1 MKRILGLF
9 LLLASGMSAGAQTLT
24 VASYNL
30 RNANSKDVAQGDG
43 WAQRCPVIADLVRFH
58 DFDIFGAQEVFHS
71 QLLDL
76 LAVRRR
82 CFMANC
88 WTCLQFCPIMAILAW
103 DVTTALKKAN
113 TLRFS
118 TSVTG
123 SGSLTRD
130 TFGWLKIP
138 HALSK
143 AGMLLTYAFA
153 LGAGFSTEKAAS
165 GSGFSRSIPIT
176 KVSVHR

>member
-9 LLLASGMSAGAQTLT
+9 LLLASGMFAGAQTLT

-30 RNANSKDVAQGDG
+30 RNANPKDAAQGNG

-58 DFDIFGAQEVFHS
+58 DFDIFGAQEVLHG

-76 LAVRRR
+76 LAV
-82 CFMANC
+82 
-88 WTCLQFCPIMAILAW
+88 LPIMIISVW

-113 TLRFS
+113 TLRSS
-118 TSVTG
+118 TSATG

-138 HALSK
+138 PGLSK
-143 AGMLLTYAFA
+143 AGTLLTYAFA
-153 LGAGFSTEKAAS
+153 LGAGFSTGKAAN
-165 GSGFSRSIPIT
+165 GSGFSRCIPIT